1 MFFRA
6 QNLGPLRDAE
16 VDLSKDLIVLAGPN
30 NSGKTYL
37 AWSVYGLLHRS
48 RSATRNALLDPWVRR
63 LVESPDHTIDLGE
76 LFAQVGAEM
85 LESIADEYKTSL
97 HLCFAAESAQFA
109 AANVSLR
116 VGEGDMFGHESRFSM
131 SLTKFGL
138 ASKPVVWSMLR
149 RYVPGSVCLEW
160 AMFEQLDQLQLFV
173 AALREGVPAP
183 TQWHATTTSLVTSLT
198 ASERESLDWELNS
211 QSRSAVRSWLFP
223 HCTLFPAERI
233 AVNIFA
239 KELTLKRTELVDE
252 MVDADLDGQ
261 TGAPMDLVRRK
272 AGRYPWPI
280 RDSLKTANDLA
291 NLSKE
296 KGPFAPLADEI
307 ESAVLGGEVVVSE
320 TGEMLYAPHGAAGSR
335 LQMHLTASVVKSLSS
350 LVFYFRYLARRGD
363 FIIIDEPE
371 LNLHPDNQR
380 KITRLLAKAVHLG
393 FKVMIS
399 THSDYVI
406 RELNHLVMLS
416 KLPEGEAQTLGY
428 DPQSALT
435 PEQLGVYLFNEQHAQ
450 PVPVEETGFSIK
462 TIDDVVN
469 QLNADEQRLY
479 ARLSE

>member
-37 AWSVYGLLHRS
+37 AWSVYGLHRS
-48 RSATRNALLDPWVRR
+48 ADTLMDLDHWVRQ
-63 LVESPDHTIDLGE
+63 LVESPDHAVD
-76 LFAQVGAEM
+76 FAEILTHVRAGVA
-85 LESIADEYKTSL
+85 AEYKSRL
-97 HLCFAAESAQFA
+97 HLCFAAQRSDFA

-116 VGEGDMFGHESRFSM
+116 
-131 SLTKFGL
+131 
-138 ASKPVVWSMLR
+138 ASDE
-149 RYVPGSVCLEW
+149 PGSDSGDASTDAYIFTPANRPGGGFTLQIRDPASERLEW
-160 AMFEQLDQLQLFV
+160 AMVERIDS
-173 AALREGVPAP
+173 LRLSSDSH
-183 TQWHATTTSLVTSLT
+183 TTTTSMVASLVPR
-198 ASERESLDWELNS
+198 EREMLGAFLGTALHSFVWA
-211 QSRSAVRSWLFP
+211 RLFP
-223 HCTLFPAERI
+223 RCTLFPAERI

-239 KELTLKRTELVDE
+239 KELALKRTELVDE
-252 MVDADLDGQ
+252 MVDADLDDKAE
-261 TGAPMDLVRRK
+261 TPMDLVRRK

-280 RDSLKTANDLA
+280 RDSLRVANDLA
-291 NLSKE
+291 NLSRE

-307 ESAVLGGEVVVSE
+307 ETAVLGGVLSVSE
-320 TGEMLYAPHGAAGSR
+320 TGELLFSPRGSADTH
-335 LQMHLTASVVKSLSS
+335 LQMHLTASLVKSLSS
-350 LVFYFRYLARRGD
+350 LVFYFRYLAQPGD
-363 FIIIDEPE
+363 FLIIDEPE

-406 RELNHLVMLS
+406 RELNQLVMLS
-416 KLPEGEAQTLGY
+416 RLPEGDAQKLGY
-428 DPQSALT
+428 DPESAIA
-435 PEQLGVYLFNEQHAQ
+435 PERLGVYLFDAQHSE
-450 PVPVEETGFSIK
+450 PVPVDETGFSIK

-479 ARLSE
+479 ARLAE

>member
-37 AWSVYGLLHRS
+37 AWGVYGLYRS
-48 RSATRNALLDPWVRR
+48 RPTPRMNLNRWVRQ
-63 LVESPDHTIDLGE
+63 LVESPEHAIDLAE
-76 LFAQVGAEM
+76 LFAQSGAEL
-85 LESIADEYKTSL
+85 LESMATEYKTKL
-97 HLCFAAESAQFA
+97 HLCFAAESVHFA
-109 AANVSLR
+109 GTSVSLR
-116 VGEGDMFGHESRFSM
+116 EGDLHGNKSAFATSVRPLSFPSRQMEVFSLMKEAAGSTRLVWTMF
-131 SLTKFGL
+131 
-138 ASKPVVWSMLR
+138 
-149 RYVPGSVCLEW
+149 
-160 AMFEQLDQLQLFV
+160 DQ
-173 AALREGVPAP
+173 AP
-183 TQWHATTTSLVTSLT
+183 PRAITTSLLTSLT
-198 ASERESLDWELNS
+198 PSERESLDKELDL
-211 QSRSAVRSWLFP
+211 QVRNRLAYRLFAR
-223 HCTLFPAERI
+223 CTLFPAERI
-233 AVNIFA
+233 AVNLFA
-239 KELTLKRTELVDE
+239 KELALMRTELVDE

-261 TGAPMDLVRRK
+261 PGASQELVQRK

-291 NLSKE
+291 NLSRE
-296 KGPFAPLADEI
+296 KGSFAPLADEI
-307 ESAVLGGEVVVSE
+307 EAEVLGGDVVVSD
-320 TGEMLYAPHGAAGSR
+320 TGEMLFSPRGAADAR

-350 LVFYFRYLARRGD
+350 LVFYFRYLARQGD
-363 FIIIDEPE
+363 FLIIDEPE

-393 FKVMIS
+393 FKVMMS

-416 KLPEGEAQTLGY
+416 KLPEGEAQKLGY
-428 DPQSALT
+428 DPASALA
-435 PEQLGVYLFNEQHAQ
+435 PERLGVYLFNEQHAE
-450 PVPVEETGFSIK
+450 PVPVGETGFSIK